1 MKIFVTGSSGFIG
14 KSFIKEAS
22 KKNNF
27 IFSLSR
33 KKQKKFNS
41 KVKNLCGKLEDDWSK
56 YLKKTDVVV
65 HLAAAGV
72 QSNQAKQKEIFK
84 TNVIN
89 SYKFIKNAI
98 EAGCTNFLI
107 ISTSSEYGYRSTQ
120 IKKIGTKLQRK
131 PKDPYSISKAK
142 FTDLIKKL
150 SKKKE
155 LRKCR
160 FRIMRMFPIYGPG
173 EKSYRLY
180 PSIKKAAEEG
190 KNFLIRNP
198 LEYRDFTKSSF
209 ASKILLNACVFKK
222 KSKKFEI
229 YHVSSNIKMTVLQF
243 AKTLWKRF
251 KAKGQLIT
259 NDKKAFL
266 STHVSDKRSV
276 WKLRTNVKRR

>member
-33 KKQKKFNS
+33 KKQKKINS

-89 SYKFIKNAI
+89 SYKFINNAI
-98 EAGCTNFLI
+98 EAGCTKFLI
-107 ISTSSEYGYRSTQ
+107 ISTSSEYGYKSTQ
-120 IKKIGTKLQRK
+120 IKKIGIKLQRK
-131 PKDPYSISKAK
+131 PKDHYSISKAK

-173 EKSYRLY
+173 EKNYRLY

-190 KNFLIRNP
+190 KNFLIKNP
-198 LEYRDFTKSSF
+198 LEYRDCDGWKPEYCNFLIVPLTERVTK
-209 ASKILLNACVFKK
+209 FKK
-222 KSKKFEI
+222 INNKWTKC
-229 YHVSSNIKMTVLQF
+229 
-243 AKTLWKRF
+243 
-251 KAKGQLIT
+251 
-259 NDKKAFL
+259 D
-266 STHVSDKRSV
+266 
-276 WKLRTNVKRR
+276 